1 MFIVV
6 LENNVWLEFGMVI
19 VNEEVKDVLF
29 VSFIFGLLVNGS
41 VLCYLCDVWFGMSL
55 CIFLWMLVIQ
65 GILDLNIVYV
75 GVKEYVV
82 MFGRLGFVMFY
93 MVDCGVYLL
102 VLVVFCC
109 FVVVVDSF
117 IEGVVISECCVEFVL
132 E

>member
-55 CIFLWMLVIQ
+55 CIFLWMLVI
-65 GILDLNIVYV
+65 
-75 GVKEYVV
+75 
-82 MFGRLGFVMFY
+82 
-93 MVDCGVYLL
+93 
-102 VLVVFCC
+102 
-109 FVVVVDSF
+109 
-117 IEGVVISECCVEFVL
+117 
-132 E
+132 

>member
-1 MFIVV
+1 M
-6 LENNVWLEFGMVI
+6 
-19 VNEEVKDVLF
+19 
-29 VSFIFGLLVNGS
+29 
-41 VLCYLCDVWFGMSL
+41 
-55 CIFLWMLVIQ
+55 
-65 GILDLNIVYV
+65 YV